1 MELTLLLQVAGV
13 GLVAAVL
20 CTILTK
26 MGKKEEAD
34 MVSIAGI
41 VIALLLIIAEVGGL
55 YEQLQTMFGLA

>member
-26 MGKKEEAD
+26 MGKKEESD

-41 VIALLLIIAEVGGL
+41 VIALLLIITEIGGI